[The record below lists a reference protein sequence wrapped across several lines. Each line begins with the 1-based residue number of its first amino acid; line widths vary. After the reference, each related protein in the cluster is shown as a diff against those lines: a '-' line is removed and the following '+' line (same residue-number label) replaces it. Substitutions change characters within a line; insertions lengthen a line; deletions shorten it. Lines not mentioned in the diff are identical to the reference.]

1 MPSFGGGGSHG
12 DGGFSGGGSH
22 SGGGGSHYS
31 GGSHSHGPDDRDRHG
46 PHDRPPHHRHSTII
60 IGGGHYGRRYYDDYD
75 YEDRGGTRG
84 YGNSEP
90 TKYSLFQKIAGI
102 LMAIAIVLIVVF
114 AVVKEAFNPL
124 PDVSPR
130 QIEED
135 FVYYQSMIAN
145 APASQIVEGTITST
159 PLNFKCGK
167 YYFTYEFTHPRI
179 SNYTCTGYIYSVF
192 TKEEIEKYRVGDT
205 IDIVVELTDNLNADS
220 VPVVF
225 KDFSLEDDGEY
236 LVVKGWSTATTI
248 AVIVLVGVFALCFV
262 IIIVNNVKNRKLQR
276 ESGGARLGD
285 SASSSSTTSQLRKCS
300 YCGTIIPSGKT
311 SCPNCGSGKN
321 KY

>member
-1 MPSFGGGGSHG
+1 MPR
-12 DGGFSGGGSH
+12 FSGGGSH

-31 GGSHSHGPDDRDRHG
+31 GGSHSHGPNDRDRHG

-75 YEDRGGTRG
+75 YEEREGTGRCR
-84 YGNSEP
+84 NSES
-90 TKYSLFQKIAGI
+90 TKYSFFQKVAGI
-102 LMAIAIVLIVVF
+102 LMAIAIIMVVGF
-114 AVVKEAFNPL
+114 AVVKETFDPL
-124 PDVSPR
+124 PDVSPK

-167 YYFTYEFTHPRI
+167 YYFTYEFTHPRFPAH
-179 SNYTCTGYIYSVF
+179 TCSGYIYSVF
-192 TKEEIEKYRVGDT
+192 TKEEIEEYRVGDT
-205 IDIVVELTDNLNADS
+205 IDIVVEFTDNLDADS

-236 LVVKGWSTATTI
+236 VVVKGWSTATTI
-248 AVIVLVGVFALCFV
+248 AVIVLMGTFVLCFV
-262 IIIVNNVKNRKLQR
+262 MIIVNNAKARKLER
-276 ESGGARLGD
+276 ESGGSRLGD
-285 SASSSSTTSQLRKCS
+285 SKSSSSKTAQLRKCV
-300 YCGTIIPSGKT
+300 YCGTMIPSGKS
-311 SCPNCGSGKN
+311 SCPNCGAGKT